1 MGIFRWWCEDMFR
14 AWPLD
19 KWTTCKMPFI
29 GFTRHGGRPRSEP
42 VHSFVRVQLTI
53 LLLQTSYF
61 NTPAKRVIKHFLVTR
76 RTNVVRDSNSGEMG
90 KFKHLR
96 VLAGPKLEMVMA
108 GRRCCWYIKVS
119 MLLSSSPCSA
129 PYQTCKQRLTR
140 PRLFMSSYSYSE
152 ALSNCQPYINSER
165 GKVSLSDTATLVHNC
180 FAILPL
186 AIGDNCDYR
195 RKLW

>member
-1 MGIFRWWCEDMFR
+1 MFR

-19 KWTTCKMPFI
+19 NSGQLWTSGQRVKCHLLVLHDT
-29 GFTRHGGRPRSEP
+29 RSEP

-96 VLAGPKLEMVMA
+96 VLAGPGLGTGGLVMA
-108 GRRCCWYIKVS
+108 
-119 MLLSSSPCSA
+119 LLLL
-129 PYQTCKQRLTR
+129 Y
-140 PRLFMSSYSYSE
+140 
-152 ALSNCQPYINSER
+152 
-165 GKVSLSDTATLVHNC
+165 
-180 FAILPL
+180 
-186 AIGDNCDYR
+186 
-195 RKLW
+195 